1 MEREDAKDL
10 TLSILAVVA
19 VVLLADCVWLH
30 VKCARQADAVA
41 ALAAR
46 LERHINPP
54 PEPTLADKAKASYER
69 AKAATVE
76 GYEKAKAA
84 TARQYDKAKAATAA
98 GYQAVKEKCGKK

>member
-30 VKCARQADAVA
+30 VKCARQADAV
-41 ALAAR
+41 
-46 LERHINPP
+46 RHINPP